1 MIQGNERLQKA
12 VRQVA
17 AKGEPVALIGA
28 VGSGKSTVIESLALN
43 EGVQSLLSLRETQVK
58 GSVSQTNI
66 VITDFSEIPEDCL
79 IVTAKLRSRTA
90 IDLVDDNVL
99 LGKII
104 YSAFKKTQSGNK
116 EDYRKNLAKQ
126 LEREL
131 EHPANDTLAYLL
143 QKIKKEDKTKLL
155 NAIGNLPFEKIGFL
169 YSEAFVKNNNSS
181 KNADLIFSYLLTKS
195 KECQE
200 GIEAFWEIVL
210 ELVNKGYEALKLK
223 LEKYKLVLEDSSG
236 KMCEFIAVFDKD
248 TMEDDAEMEIANALL
263 NPAYSQEYLLE
274 DTTLIFRGRES
285 LFKADGDFFT
295 VLEKE
300 DGEEKIHCIRLI
312 DTMGLFHVTEATSNN
327 EISRIIDILTGYHC
341 NKMIF
346 VMSAENSDITQKTED
361 ALYKFLTDVN
371 RDFSIYFLYTHWDS
385 YLYSCSINHRTIS
398 KFNANRLKSDWSE
411 IYNDAKDLL
420 HRRARLLDFALKTND
435 SKRKPMIKRFYHA
448 AVVSEVDVIRTTL
461 ENNNVLYSEAC
472 NNIIMDMV
480 SDTKEEIKYRVK
492 RLDKD
497 YCATIGKKKN
507 GLDSLYQNLIEC
519 KDKKLYPAIV
529 RACVNKWRNYGAVYE
544 SHILQ
549 NDYGYENITT
559 TFVQEIRNYFL
570 SLLKNVSSPDYADI
584 LVDPSQN
591 EKFREDLM
599 KYFTSNQNLGRK
611 ATKLIAKDAFEH
623 EYKADKKYLNE
634 FFHDMLQFTQENYFP
649 SKDIACTFK
658 SEECLYKAMDECMHD
673 FINERCTVVY

>member
-66 VITDFSEIPEDCL
+66 VITDFPEIPEDCL

-155 NAIGNLPFEKIGFL
+155 NAIGSLPFEKIGFL

-200 GIEAFWEIVL
+200 GIEAFWKIVL

-223 LEKYKLVLEDSSG
+223 LEKYKLVLEDSS
-236 KMCEFIAVFDKD
+236 KRMCEFIAVFDKD

-263 NPAYSQEYLLE
+263 NPAYSEEYLLE
-274 DTTLIFRGRES
+274 DTTLIFRGRKD

-295 VLEKE
+295 VSEKE
-300 DGEEKIHCIRLI
+300 DGEGKIHCIRLI
-312 DTMGLFHVTEATSNN
+312 DTMGLFHATEATSNN

-341 NKMIF
+341 DKMVF

-385 YLYSCSINHRTIS
+385 YLYSCSINRRTIS
-398 KFNANRLKSDWSE
+398 KFNANKLDWSE
-411 IYNDAKDLL
+411 IYNDAKDFLN
-420 HRRARLLDFALKTND
+420 RRARLLDSALKAND
-435 SKRKPMIKRFYHA
+435 SKRKPTIKGFYHA
-448 AVVSEVDVIRTTL
+448 AVVSEVNAIRTAL
-461 ENNNVLYSEAC
+461 GNNNVLYSEAC

-480 SDTKEEIKYRVK
+480 SDTKEEMKYRVK

-497 YCATIGKKKN
+497 YHATIGKKKN
-507 GLDSLYQNLIEC
+507 SLDSLYQNLIEC
-519 KDKKLYPAIV
+519 KDKKLYPATV
-529 RACVNKWRNYGAVYE
+529 RECVNKWRNYGAVYE

-549 NDYGYENITT
+549 NDCGYENVTT

-570 SLLKNVSSPDYADI
+570 SLLKSIDSPDYTDI

-591 EKFREDLM
+591 EKFKEDLM

-611 ATKLIAKDAFEH
+611 AAKLIAEDAFEH
-623 EYKADKKYLNE
+623 EDRHKKYLNE
-634 FFHDMLQFTQENYFP
+634 CFHDMLQFIQENYFP
-649 SKDIACTFK
+649 SKDVVCTFK
-658 SEECLYKAMDECMHD
+658 SEECLSKAINECMHD